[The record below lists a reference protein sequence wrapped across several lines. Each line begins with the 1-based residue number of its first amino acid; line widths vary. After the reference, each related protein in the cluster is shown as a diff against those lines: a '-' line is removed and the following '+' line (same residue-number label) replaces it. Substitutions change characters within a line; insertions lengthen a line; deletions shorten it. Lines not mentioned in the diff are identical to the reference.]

1 MNNISHHILD
11 RLRRAESFVSGE
23 TLCHEF
29 GITRSAVWKH
39 IRLLRHEGYEIQAIS
54 GRGYHLE
61 AMTGRPVQAEVQP
74 WLTCQRFGQK
84 IHYHTVATSTNV
96 LAKSLAGEGA
106 PEGTVVVADS
116 QSGGRGRMGRT
127 WISPPDVNLYC
138 SLILR
143 PAVPSIRVPQ
153 LTLLVAV
160 AIHQALRDLT
170 PELTPMIKWPNDIVV
185 NGKKLCGVLC
195 EMQSE
200 PDLTHFVVVGIGM
213 NVNQREIP
221 LELQPIATSL
231 LLESGRESSRPALL
245 AAIMNH
251 FERLYDQWLLE
262 DDLAFILP
270 YINNYA
276 LLQSKKVSI
285 DQRSQQL
292 TGTVVGIAR
301 GGELQLQSED
311 GTIMLISSGE
321 ANLRKDNS

>member
-1 MNNISHHILD
+1 
-11 RLRRAESFVSGE
+11 
-23 TLCHEF
+23 
-29 GITRSAVWKH
+29 
-39 IRLLRHEGYEIQAIS
+39 
-54 GRGYHLE
+54 
-61 AMTGRPVQAEVQP
+61 
-74 WLTCQRFGQK
+74 LTCLRFGQK